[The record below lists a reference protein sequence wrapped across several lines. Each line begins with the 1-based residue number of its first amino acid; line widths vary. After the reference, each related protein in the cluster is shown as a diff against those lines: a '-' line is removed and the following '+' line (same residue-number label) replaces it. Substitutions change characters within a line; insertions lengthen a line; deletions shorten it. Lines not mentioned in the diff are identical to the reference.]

1 MTASPTG
8 TSSRSAG
15 ALDGI
20 AFLDVEVVAE
30 DDGADGVFF
39 EVEDLT
45 HGAVLE
51 FEQFAGHGVAQA
63 VDAGDAV
70 ADFDDGADFV
80 DLQSLFEAGDFL
92 LEDAGDFRDVD
103 GHFCFSLFL
112 IKPGGRPEL
121 LAHGREL
128 ARTLPSISWS
138 CTRRTMPPMIA
149 RRDTGERR
157 RCASGPR

>member
-8 TSSRSAG
+8 TSQQAAG
-15 ALDGI
+15 GLDGI

-30 DDGADGVFF
+30 DDGADGIFF
-39 EVEDLT
+39 KVEDLA

-80 DLQSLFEAGDFL
+80 DLELLLEAGDFAF
-92 LEDAGDFRDVD
+92 EDAGDFRDID
-103 GHFCFSLFL
+103 CHFKISL
-112 IKPGGRPEL
+112 
-121 LAHGREL
+121 
-128 ARTLPSISWS
+128 SDS
-138 CTRRTMPPMIA
+138 
-149 RRDTGERR
+149 
-157 RCASGPR
+157 